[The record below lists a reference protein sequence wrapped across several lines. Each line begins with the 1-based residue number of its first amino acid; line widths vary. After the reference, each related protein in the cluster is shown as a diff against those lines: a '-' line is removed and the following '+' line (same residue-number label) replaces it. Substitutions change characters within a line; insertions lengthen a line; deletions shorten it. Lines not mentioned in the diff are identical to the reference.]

1 MVRQT
6 TGTSLLLIIVQLLQ
20 TITNFQRIKS
30 EDVTKPTPSLDIQ
43 PMTASIL
50 RYPEGY
56 KETYFNKMGNTTH

>member
-1 MVRQT
+1 MLRQT
-6 TGTSLLLIIVQLLQ
+6 IGTSLSLVMVQLLQ
-20 TITNFQRIKS
+20 IIMNFQRIKS

-56 KETYFNKMGNTTH
+56 KETHFNKMGSTTH